1 MQQFRET
8 PGQPPKA
15 GSVGYTISDQV
26 ETQELD
32 GNGRPVRG
40 VRVHYQLQGGP
51 MGSVFIPEAQ
61 YTVANVQAAVA
72 AAAGTKAQ
80 VQRLTG

>member
-1 MQQFRET
+1 MQKYNDP

-15 GSVGYTISDQV
+15 GQIGYRVTDQV

-32 GNGRPVRG
+32 ANKRAVRG
-40 VRVHYQLQGGP
+40 VRVSYQLNGGP
-51 MGSVFIPEAQ
+51 SGSVFIPEAL

-72 AAAGTKAQ
+72 AAAGAMAQ
-80 VQRLTG
+80 IQQLTG